1 MLKYSASA
9 SFLCRRSANGID
21 SAHHFWGKISTVLL
35 LTPPREMRAGT
46 LLRAWQ
52 HLALGG
58 SARPRGAAGPSP
70 VLNALSG
77 QQILKE
83 MGEREVPGTQ

>member
-1 MLKYSASA
+1 
-9 SFLCRRSANGID
+9 
-21 SAHHFWGKISTVLL
+21 
-35 LTPPREMRAGT
+35 MRAGT

-83 MGEREVPGTQ
+83 MGEREVPGT